1 MSFSINQGTGVTV
14 AVTASSSNT
23 ALTGFATVQQVRLV
37 NAGANVCFVRFGPV
51 SQTAVVTDFCV
62 RNGESVVVNLPPN
75 SIIIGAICPS
85 TQSTTLHVSPVVT
98 NE

>member
-1 MSFSINQGTGVTV
+1 
-14 AVTASSSNT
+14 
-23 ALTGFATVQQVRLV
+23 
-37 NAGANVCFVRFGPV
+37 VRFGSA

-75 SIIIGAICPS
+75 STNIGAICPS
-85 TQSTTLHVSPVVT
+85 TQSTTLHVSPVST